1 MQINHIHVE
10 NYKTYLTLDLDVSVK
25 DEERPIILIGGM
37 NGSGKTTLFDAIY
50 GALYGLEIRDE
61 RHFRELFN
69 SGVTDIIG
77 KRIVL
82 EIDFEGMIGSKTA
95 QYKLTR
101 TYQIVNAKAV
111 ENVTL
116 HIGGTTYTY
125 GTRTAQK
132 DRTINEE
139 AVKKIIKANLPKELS
154 NYFLFDAMK
163 TSELVKDEQINQLIR
178 DNIKSVMGFNKYS
191 LLVDVASRMLDEMKA
206 GRLENENLK
215 KEFQELQERKRNI
228 EGELSSLRNSYDEA
242 LGYAN
247 NNREQYNMLKEGRN
261 KNDVT
266 KDQISRT
273 EARINEIRKSELT
286 FRQNADELTK
296 QLETDIFVQKLAGS
310 IKNEVEQILNHKMS
324 LEESKKNI
332 LSEKQIENIASRV
345 VAIIQKRYVTSQTID
360 LPSIVSAV
368 MYEQEADEINDRF
381 DYLNNAD
388 VEALK
393 SIVYSTTL
401 NPYNSF
407 EQTRDRTEEELKDL
421 PKLQRQLLSYRES
434 LAGDDFS
441 MISLYEENE
450 RNMTYLKEQIRDK
463 EAEIKRVDKEIGGYD
478 FDIPNV
484 PDPKFELM
492 KQLPDFFRKLQ
503 HKLLMNRKRDIENMM
518 KEQLNINLVSYSG
531 TIERVEL
538 SDSDDNISFKMYHK
552 QGNEI
557 PLNQLNAGA
566 KQTVMQVLLKVLY
579 ELGDYEPPVMI
590 DTVMGVLDKESRATI
605 IENYFPNLARQ
616 TILLSTDSEIRTE
629 DDYKLL
635 EAYISKV
642 YTVHRDKE
650 HQCTTVSDDYF
661 GETLKD

>member
-10 NYKTYLTLDLDVSVK
+10 NYKTYLMLDLDVSVK

-37 NGSGKTTLFDAIY
+37 NGSGKTTLFDAID
-50 GALYGLEIRDE
+50 GALYRLEIRDE

-191 LLVDVASRMLDEMKA
+191 LLVDVSSKMLDEMKA
-206 GRLENENLK
+206 GRIENENLK

-228 EGELSSLRNSYDEA
+228 EGELSSLRNSYDDA

-247 NNREQYNMLKEGRN
+247 NNREQYNLLKDGRN
-261 KNDVT
+261 KNDIT

-273 EARINEIRKSELT
+273 EARINEIRKSEQT

-296 QLETDIFVQKLAGS
+296 QLETDIFVQKLASS
-310 IKNEVEQILNHKMS
+310 IKNEVEQILNHKLS
-324 LEESKKNI
+324 LEESKKSI
-332 LSEKQIENIASRV
+332 LSEKQIENIAGRV

-368 MYEQEADEINDRF
+368 MYEQEADEIKDRY

-388 VEALK
+388 VEAIK
-393 SIVYSTTL
+393 SLVNSTMM

-407 EQTRDRTEEELKDL
+407 EQSRDRTEEEMKDL
-421 PKLQRQLLSYRES
+421 PKLQRQLESYRES

-450 RNMTYLKEQIRDK
+450 RNMTSLKEQIREK
-463 EAEIKRVDKEIGGYD
+463 ETEITRIEKEIGRYD

>member
-10 NYKTYLTLDLDVSVK
+10 NYKTYLMLDLDVSVK

-82 EIDFEGMIGSKTA
+82 AIDFEGMIGSKTA

-191 LLVDVASRMLDEMKA
+191 LLVNVSSKMLDEMKA
-206 GRLENENLK
+206 GRIENENLK
-215 KEFQELQERKRNI
+215 KEFQELQEHKRNI
-228 EGELSSLRNSYDEA
+228 EGELSSLRNSYDDA

-247 NNREQYNMLKEGRN
+247 NNREQYNLLKDGRN
-261 KNDVT
+261 KNDIT

-273 EARINEIRKSELT
+273 EARINEIRKSEQA

-296 QLETDIFVQKLAGS
+296 QLETDIFVQKLASS
-310 IKNEVEQILNHKMS
+310 IKNEVEQILNHKLS
-324 LEESKKNI
+324 LEESKKSI
-332 LSEKQIENIASRV
+332 LSEKQIENIAGRV

-368 MYEQEADEINDRF
+368 MYEQEADEIKDRY

-388 VEALK
+388 VEAIK
-393 SIVYSTTL
+393 SLVNSTMM

-407 EQTRDRTEEELKDL
+407 EQSRDRTEEEMKDL
-421 PKLQRQLLSYRES
+421 PKLQRQLESYRES

-450 RNMTYLKEQIRDK
+450 RNMTSLKEQIREK
-463 EAEIKRVDKEIGGYD
+463 ETEITKIEKEIGRYD

>member
-10 NYKTYLTLDLDVSVK
+10 NYKTYLMLDLDVSVK

-37 NGSGKTTLFDAIY
+37 NGSGKTTMFDAIY

-191 LLVDVASRMLDEMKA
+191 LLVDVSSKMLDEMKA
-206 GRLENENLK
+206 GRIENENLK

-228 EGELSSLRNSYDEA
+228 EGELSSLRNSYDDA

-247 NNREQYNMLKEGRN
+247 NNREQYNMLKDGRN
-261 KNDVT
+261 KNDIT

-273 EARINEIRKSELT
+273 EARINEIRKSEQT

-296 QLETDIFVQKLAGS
+296 QLETDIFVQKLASS
-310 IKNEVEQILNHKMS
+310 IKNEVEQILNHKLS
-324 LEESKKNI
+324 LEESKKSI
-332 LSEKQIENIASRV
+332 LSEKQIETIAGRV
-345 VAIIQKRYVTSQTID
+345 VAIIQKRYVISQTID

-368 MYEQEADEINDRF
+368 MYEQEADEIKDRY
-381 DYLNNAD
+381 DYLNNSD
-388 VEALK
+388 VEAIK
-393 SIVYSTTL
+393 SLVNSTMM

-407 EQTRDRTEEELKDL
+407 EQSRDRTEEEMKDL
-421 PKLQRQLLSYRES
+421 PKLQRQLESYRES

-450 RNMTYLKEQIRDK
+450 RNMTSLKEQIREK
-463 EAEIKRVDKEIGGYD
+463 ETEITRIEKEIGRYD

>member
-10 NYKTYLTLDLDVSVK
+10 NYKTYLMLDLDVSVK

-69 SGVTDIIG
+69 SGVTNIIG

-191 LLVDVASRMLDEMKA
+191 LLVDVSSKMLDEMKA
-206 GRLENENLK
+206 GRIENENLK

-228 EGELSSLRNSYDEA
+228 EGELSSLRNSYDDA

-247 NNREQYNMLKEGRN
+247 NNREQYNMLKDGRN
-261 KNDVT
+261 KNDIT

-273 EARINEIRKSELT
+273 EARINEIRKSEQA

-296 QLETDIFVQKLAGS
+296 QLETDIFVQKLASS
-310 IKNEVEQILNHKMS
+310 IKNEVEQILNHKLS
-324 LEESKKNI
+324 LEESKKSI
-332 LSEKQIENIASRV
+332 LSEKQIENIAGRV

-368 MYEQEADEINDRF
+368 MYEQEADEIKDRY

-388 VEALK
+388 VEAIK
-393 SIVYSTTL
+393 SLVNSTMM

-407 EQTRDRTEEELKDL
+407 EQSRDRTEEEMKDL
-421 PKLQRQLLSYRES
+421 PKLQRQLESYRES

-450 RNMTYLKEQIRDK
+450 RNMTSLKEQIREK
-463 EAEIKRVDKEIGGYD
+463 ETEITRIEKEIGRYD

>member
-10 NYKTYLTLDLDVSVK
+10 NYKTYLMLDLDVSVK

-191 LLVDVASRMLDEMKA
+191 LLVDVSSKMLDEMKA
-206 GRLENENLK
+206 GRIENENLK
-215 KEFQELQERKRNI
+215 KEFQELQEHKRNI
-228 EGELSSLRNSYDEA
+228 EGELSSLRNSYDDA

-247 NNREQYNMLKEGRN
+247 NNREQYNLLKDGRN
-261 KNDVT
+261 KNDIT

-273 EARINEIRKSELT
+273 EARINEIRKSEQA

-296 QLETDIFVQKLAGS
+296 QLETDIFVQKLASS
-310 IKNEVEQILNHKMS
+310 IKNEVEQILNHKLS
-324 LEESKKNI
+324 LEESKKSI
-332 LSEKQIENIASRV
+332 LSEKQIENIAGRV

-368 MYEQEADEINDRF
+368 MYEQEADEIKDRY

-388 VEALK
+388 VEAIK
-393 SIVYSTTL
+393 SLVNSTMM

-407 EQTRDRTEEELKDL
+407 EQSRDRTEEEMKDL
-421 PKLQRQLLSYRES
+421 PKLQRQLESYRES

-450 RNMTYLKEQIRDK
+450 RNMTSLKEQIREK
-463 EAEIKRVDKEIGGYD
+463 ETEITKIEKEIGRYD

>member
-10 NYKTYLTLDLDVSVK
+10 NYKTYLMLDLDVSVK

-37 NGSGKTTLFDAIY
+37 NGSGKTTMFDAIY

-191 LLVDVASRMLDEMKA
+191 LLVNVSSKMLDEMKA
-206 GRLENENLK
+206 GRIENENLK

-228 EGELSSLRNSYDEA
+228 EGELSSLRNSYDDA

-247 NNREQYNMLKEGRN
+247 NNREQYNLLKEGRN
-261 KNDVT
+261 KNDIT

-273 EARINEIRKSELT
+273 EARINEIRKSEQA

-296 QLETDIFVQKLAGS
+296 QLETDIFVQKLASS
-310 IKNEVEQILNHKMS
+310 IKNEVEQILNHKLS
-324 LEESKKNI
+324 LEESKKSI
-332 LSEKQIENIASRV
+332 LSEKQIENIAGRV

-368 MYEQEADEINDRF
+368 MYEQEADEIKDRY

-388 VEALK
+388 VEAIK
-393 SIVYSTTL
+393 SLVNSTMM

-407 EQTRDRTEEELKDL
+407 EQSRDRTEEEMKDL
-421 PKLQRQLLSYRES
+421 PKLQRQLESYRES

-450 RNMTYLKEQIRDK
+450 RNMTSLKEQIREK
-463 EAEIKRVDKEIGGYD
+463 ETEITRIEKEIGRYD

>member
-10 NYKTYLTLDLDVSVK
+10 NYKTYLMLDLDVSVK

-191 LLVDVASRMLDEMKA
+191 LLVDVSSKMLDEMKA
-206 GRLENENLK
+206 GRIENENLK
-215 KEFQELQERKRNI
+215 KEFQELQEHKRNI
-228 EGELSSLRNSYDEA
+228 EGELSSLRNSYDDA

-247 NNREQYNMLKEGRN
+247 NNREQYNMLKDGRN
-261 KNDVT
+261 KNDIT

-273 EARINEIRKSELT
+273 EARINEIRKSEQA

-296 QLETDIFVQKLAGS
+296 QLETDIFVQKLASS
-310 IKNEVEQILNHKMS
+310 IKNEVEQILNHKLS
-324 LEESKKNI
+324 LEESKKSI
-332 LSEKQIENIASRV
+332 LSEKQIENIAGRV

-368 MYEQEADEINDRF
+368 MYEQEADEIKDRY

-388 VEALK
+388 VEAIK
-393 SIVYSTTL
+393 SLVNSTMM

-407 EQTRDRTEEELKDL
+407 EQSRDRTEEEIKDL
-421 PKLQRQLLSYRES
+421 PKLQRQLESYRES

-450 RNMTYLKEQIRDK
+450 RNMTSLKEQIREK
-463 EAEIKRVDKEIGGYD
+463 ETEITKIEKEIGRYD

>member
-10 NYKTYLTLDLDVSVK
+10 NYKTYLMLDLDVSVK

-37 NGSGKTTLFDAIY
+37 NGSGKTTMFDAIY

-191 LLVDVASRMLDEMKA
+191 LLVNVSSKMLDEMKA
-206 GRLENENLK
+206 GRIENENLK

-228 EGELSSLRNSYDEA
+228 EGELSSLRNSYDDA

-247 NNREQYNMLKEGRN
+247 NNREQYNLLKDGRN
-261 KNDVT
+261 KNDIT

-273 EARINEIRKSELT
+273 EARINEIRKSEQT

-296 QLETDIFVQKLAGS
+296 QLETDIFVQKLASS
-310 IKNEVEQILNHKMS
+310 IKNEVEQILNHKLS
-324 LEESKKNI
+324 LEESKKSI
-332 LSEKQIENIASRV
+332 LSEKQIENIAGRV

-368 MYEQEADEINDRF
+368 MYEQEADEIKDRY

-388 VEALK
+388 VEAIK
-393 SIVYSTTL
+393 SLVNSTMM

-407 EQTRDRTEEELKDL
+407 EQSRDRTEEEMKDL
-421 PKLQRQLLSYRES
+421 PKLQRQLESYRES

-450 RNMTYLKEQIRDK
+450 RNMTSLKEQIREK
-463 EAEIKRVDKEIGGYD
+463 ETEITRIEKEIGRYD

>member
-10 NYKTYLTLDLDVSVK
+10 NYKTYLMLDLDVSVK

-191 LLVDVASRMLDEMKA
+191 LLVDVSSKMLDEMKA
-206 GRLENENLK
+206 GRIENENLK

-228 EGELSSLRNSYDEA
+228 EGELSSLRNSYDDA

-247 NNREQYNMLKEGRN
+247 NNREQYNMLKDGRN
-261 KNDVT
+261 KNDIT

-273 EARINEIRKSELT
+273 EARINEIRKSEQA

-296 QLETDIFVQKLAGS
+296 QLETDIFVQKLASS
-310 IKNEVEQILNHKMS
+310 IKNEVEQILNHKLS
-324 LEESKKNI
+324 LEESKKSI
-332 LSEKQIENIASRV
+332 LSEKQIENIAGRV

-368 MYEQEADEINDRF
+368 MYEQEADEIKDRY

-388 VEALK
+388 VEAIK
-393 SIVYSTTL
+393 SLVNSTMM

-407 EQTRDRTEEELKDL
+407 EQSRDRTEEEMKDL
-421 PKLQRQLLSYRES
+421 PKLQRQLESYRES

-450 RNMTYLKEQIRDK
+450 RNMTSLKEQIREK
-463 EAEIKRVDKEIGGYD
+463 ETEITRIEKEIGRYD
-478 FDIPNV
+478 FDTPNV

>member
-10 NYKTYLTLDLDVSVK
+10 NYKTYLMLDLDVSVK

-69 SGVTDIIG
+69 SGVTNIIG

-191 LLVDVASRMLDEMKA
+191 LLVDVSSKMLDEMKA
-206 GRLENENLK
+206 GRIENENLK
-215 KEFQELQERKRNI
+215 KEFQELQEHKRNI
-228 EGELSSLRNSYDEA
+228 EGELSSLRNSYDDA

-247 NNREQYNMLKEGRN
+247 NNREQYNLLKDGRN
-261 KNDVT
+261 KNDIT

-273 EARINEIRKSELT
+273 EARINEIRKSEQT

-296 QLETDIFVQKLAGS
+296 QLETDIFVQKLASS
-310 IKNEVEQILNHKMS
+310 IKNEVEQILNHKLS
-324 LEESKKNI
+324 LEESKKSI
-332 LSEKQIENIASRV
+332 LSEKQIENIAGRV

-368 MYEQEADEINDRF
+368 MYEQEADEIKDRY

-388 VEALK
+388 VEAIK
-393 SIVYSTTL
+393 SLVNSTMM

-407 EQTRDRTEEELKDL
+407 EQSRDRTEEEMKDL
-421 PKLQRQLLSYRES
+421 PKLQRQLESYRES

-450 RNMTYLKEQIRDK
+450 RNMTSLKEQIREK
-463 EAEIKRVDKEIGGYD
+463 ETEITRIEKEIGRYD

>member
-10 NYKTYLTLDLDVSVK
+10 NYKTYLMLDLDVSVK

-37 NGSGKTTLFDAIY
+37 NGSGKTTMFDAIY

-191 LLVDVASRMLDEMKA
+191 LLVDVSSKMLDEMKA
-206 GRLENENLK
+206 GRIENENLK
-215 KEFQELQERKRNI
+215 KEFQELQEHKRNI
-228 EGELSSLRNSYDEA
+228 EGELSSLRNSYDDA

-247 NNREQYNMLKEGRN
+247 NNREQYNMLKDGRN
-261 KNDVT
+261 KNDIT

-273 EARINEIRKSELT
+273 EARINEIRKSEQA

-296 QLETDIFVQKLAGS
+296 QLETDIFVQKLASS
-310 IKNEVEQILNHKMS
+310 IKNEVEQILNHKLS
-324 LEESKKNI
+324 LEESKKSI
-332 LSEKQIENIASRV
+332 LSEKQIENIAGRV

-368 MYEQEADEINDRF
+368 MYEQEADEIKDRY

-388 VEALK
+388 VEAIK
-393 SIVYSTTL
+393 SLVNSTMM

-407 EQTRDRTEEELKDL
+407 EQSRDRTEEEMKDL
-421 PKLQRQLLSYRES
+421 PKLQRQLESYRES

-450 RNMTYLKEQIRDK
+450 RNMTSLKEQIREK
-463 EAEIKRVDKEIGGYD
+463 ETEITRIEKEIGRYD

>member
-215 KEFQELQERKRNI
+215 REFQELQERKRNI

-393 SIVYSTTL
+393 SIVYSTML

-450 RNMTYLKEQIRDK
+450 RNMTSLKEQIRDK
-463 EAEIKRVDKEIGGYD
+463 EAEIKRVEKEIGGYD

>member
-215 KEFQELQERKRNI
+215 REFQELQERKRNI

-247 NNREQYNMLKEGRN
+247 NNREQYNLLKEGRN

-381 DYLNNAD
+381 DYLNNTD

-421 PKLQRQLLSYRES
+421 PKLQRQLMSYRES

-450 RNMTYLKEQIRDK
+450 RNMTSLKEQIRDK
-463 EAEIKRVDKEIGGYD
+463 EAEIKRVEKEIGGYD

-650 HQCTTVSDDYF
+650 HQCTKVSDDYF

>member
-247 NNREQYNMLKEGRN
+247 NNREQYNLLKEGRN

-381 DYLNNAD
+381 DYLNNTD

-421 PKLQRQLLSYRES
+421 PKLQRQLMSYRES

-450 RNMTYLKEQIRDK
+450 RNMTSLKEQIRDK
-463 EAEIKRVDKEIGGYD
+463 EAEIKRVEKEIGRYD
-478 FDIPNV
+478 FDTPNV

-650 HQCTTVSDDYF
+650 HQCTKVSDDYF

>member
-10 NYKTYLTLDLDVSVK
+10 NYKTYLMLDLDVSVK

-37 NGSGKTTLFDAIY
+37 NGSGKTTMFDAIY

-101 TYQIVNAKAV
+101 TYQTVNAKAV

-191 LLVDVASRMLDEMKA
+191 LLVDVSSKMLDEMKA
-206 GRLENENLK
+206 GRIENENLK

-228 EGELSSLRNSYDEA
+228 EGELSSLRNSYDDA

-247 NNREQYNMLKEGRN
+247 NNREQYNLLKDGRN
-261 KNDVT
+261 KNDIT

-273 EARINEIRKSELT
+273 EARINEIRKSEQA

-296 QLETDIFVQKLAGS
+296 QLETDIFVQKLASS
-310 IKNEVEQILNHKMS
+310 IKNEVEQILNHKLS
-324 LEESKKNI
+324 LEESKKSI
-332 LSEKQIENIASRV
+332 LSEKQIENIAGRV

-368 MYEQEADEINDRF
+368 MYEQEADEIKDRY

-388 VEALK
+388 VEAIK
-393 SIVYSTTL
+393 SLVNSTMM

-407 EQTRDRTEEELKDL
+407 EQSRDRTEEEMKDL
-421 PKLQRQLLSYRES
+421 PKLQRQLESYRES

-450 RNMTYLKEQIRDK
+450 RNMTSLKEQIREK
-463 EAEIKRVDKEIGGYD
+463 ETEITRIEKEIGRYD

>member
-247 NNREQYNMLKEGRN
+247 NNREQYNLLKEGRN

-273 EARINEIRKSELT
+273 EARINEIRKSEQT
-286 FRQNADELTK
+286 FRQKADELTK

-381 DYLNNAD
+381 DYLNNTD

>member
-10 NYKTYLTLDLDVSVK
+10 NYKTYLMLDLDVSVK

-37 NGSGKTTLFDAIY
+37 NGSGKTTMFDAIY

-191 LLVDVASRMLDEMKA
+191 LLVDVSSKMLDEMKA
-206 GRLENENLK
+206 GRIENENLK
-215 KEFQELQERKRNI
+215 KEFQELQEHKRNI
-228 EGELSSLRNSYDEA
+228 EGELSSLRNSYDDA

-247 NNREQYNMLKEGRN
+247 NNREQYNLLKDGRN
-261 KNDVT
+261 KNDIT

-273 EARINEIRKSELT
+273 EARINEIRKSEQA

-296 QLETDIFVQKLAGS
+296 QLETDIFVQKLASS
-310 IKNEVEQILNHKMS
+310 IKNEVEQILNHKLS
-324 LEESKKNI
+324 LEESKKSI
-332 LSEKQIENIASRV
+332 LSEKQIENIAGRV

-368 MYEQEADEINDRF
+368 MYEQEADEIKDRY

-388 VEALK
+388 VEAIK
-393 SIVYSTTL
+393 SLVNSTMM

-407 EQTRDRTEEELKDL
+407 EQSRDRTEEEMKDL
-421 PKLQRQLLSYRES
+421 PKLQRQLESYRES

-450 RNMTYLKEQIRDK
+450 RNMTSLKEQIREK
-463 EAEIKRVDKEIGGYD
+463 ETEITRIEKEIGRYD

>member
-25 DEERPIILIGGM
+25 YEERPIILIGGM

-215 KEFQELQERKRNI
+215 REFQELQERKRNI

-393 SIVYSTTL
+393 SIVHSTML

-450 RNMTYLKEQIRDK
+450 RNMTSLKEQIRDK
-463 EAEIKRVDKEIGGYD
+463 EAEIKRVEKEIGGYD

>member
-247 NNREQYNMLKEGRN
+247 NNREQYNLLKEGRN

-273 EARINEIRKSELT
+273 EARINEIRKSEQT
-286 FRQNADELTK
+286 FRQKADELTK

-393 SIVYSTTL
+393 SIVHSTML

-450 RNMTYLKEQIRDK
+450 RNMTSLKEQIRDK
-463 EAEIKRVDKEIGGYD
+463 EAEIKRVEKEIGGYD

-605 IENYFPNLARQ
+605 IENYFPYLARQ

>member
-10 NYKTYLTLDLDVSVK
+10 NYKTYLMLDLDVSVK

-37 NGSGKTTLFDAIY
+37 NGSGKTTMFDAIY

-191 LLVDVASRMLDEMKA
+191 LLVDVSSKMLDEMKA
-206 GRLENENLK
+206 GRIENENLK
-215 KEFQELQERKRNI
+215 KEFQELQEHKRNI
-228 EGELSSLRNSYDEA
+228 EGELSSLRNSYDDA

-247 NNREQYNMLKEGRN
+247 NNREQYNLLKEGRN
-261 KNDVT
+261 KNDIT

-273 EARINEIRKSELT
+273 EARINEIRKSEQT

-296 QLETDIFVQKLAGS
+296 QLETDIFVQKLASS
-310 IKNEVEQILNHKMS
+310 IKNEVEQILNHKLS
-324 LEESKKNI
+324 LEESKKSI
-332 LSEKQIENIASRV
+332 LSEKQIENIAGRV

-368 MYEQEADEINDRF
+368 MYEQEADEIKDRY

-388 VEALK
+388 VEAIK
-393 SIVYSTTL
+393 SLVNSTMM

-407 EQTRDRTEEELKDL
+407 EQSRDRTEEEMKDL
-421 PKLQRQLLSYRES
+421 PKLQRQLESYRES

-450 RNMTYLKEQIRDK
+450 RNMTSLKEQIREK
-463 EAEIKRVDKEIGGYD
+463 ETEITKIEKEIGRYD
-478 FDIPNV
+478 FDIPNI

>member
-215 KEFQELQERKRNI
+215 REFQELQERKRNI

-393 SIVYSTTL
+393 SIVHSTML

-450 RNMTYLKEQIRDK
+450 RNMTSLKEQIRDK
-463 EAEIKRVDKEIGGYD
+463 EAEIKRVEKEIGGYD

>member
-1 MQINHIHVE
+1 M
-10 NYKTYLTLDLDVSVK
+10 
-25 DEERPIILIGGM
+25 
-37 NGSGKTTLFDAIY
+37 
-50 GALYGLEIRDE
+50 
-61 RHFRELFN
+61 
-69 SGVTDIIG
+69 
-77 KRIVL
+77 
-82 EIDFEGMIGSKTA
+82 
-95 QYKLTR
+95 
-101 TYQIVNAKAV
+101 

-191 LLVDVASRMLDEMKA
+191 LLVDVSSKMLDEMKA
-206 GRLENENLK
+206 GRIENENLK

-228 EGELSSLRNSYDEA
+228 EGELSSLRNSYDDA

-247 NNREQYNMLKEGRN
+247 NNREQYNLLKDGRN
-261 KNDVT
+261 KNDIT

-273 EARINEIRKSELT
+273 EARINEIRKSEQT

-296 QLETDIFVQKLAGS
+296 QLETDIFVQKLASS
-310 IKNEVEQILNHKMS
+310 IKNEVEQILNHKLS
-324 LEESKKNI
+324 LEESKKSI
-332 LSEKQIENIASRV
+332 LSEKQIENIAGRV

-368 MYEQEADEINDRF
+368 MYEQEADEIKDRY

-388 VEALK
+388 VEAIK
-393 SIVYSTTL
+393 SLVNSTMM

-407 EQTRDRTEEELKDL
+407 EQSRDRTEEEMKDL
-421 PKLQRQLLSYRES
+421 PKLQRQLESYRES

-450 RNMTYLKEQIRDK
+450 RNMTSLKEQIREK
-463 EAEIKRVDKEIGGYD
+463 ETEITKIEKEIGRYD

>member
-10 NYKTYLTLDLDVSVK
+10 NYKTYLMLDLDVSVK

-191 LLVDVASRMLDEMKA
+191 LLVDVSSKMLDEMKA
-206 GRLENENLK
+206 GRIENENLK
-215 KEFQELQERKRNI
+215 KEFQELQEHKRNI
-228 EGELSSLRNSYDEA
+228 EGELSSLRNSYDDA

-247 NNREQYNMLKEGRN
+247 NNREQYNLLKDGRN
-261 KNDVT
+261 KNDIT

-273 EARINEIRKSELT
+273 EARINEIRKSEQA

-296 QLETDIFVQKLAGS
+296 QLETDIFVQKLASS
-310 IKNEVEQILNHKMS
+310 IKNEVEQILNHKLS
-324 LEESKKNI
+324 LEESKKSI
-332 LSEKQIENIASRV
+332 LSEKQIENIAGRV

-368 MYEQEADEINDRF
+368 MYEQEADEIKDRY

-388 VEALK
+388 VEAIK
-393 SIVYSTTL
+393 SLVNSTMM

-407 EQTRDRTEEELKDL
+407 EQSRDRTEEEMKDL
-421 PKLQRQLLSYRES
+421 PKLQRQLESYRES

-450 RNMTYLKEQIRDK
+450 RNMTSLKEQIREK
-463 EAEIKRVDKEIGGYD
+463 ETEITRIEKEIGRYD
-478 FDIPNV
+478 FDTPNV

>member
-10 NYKTYLTLDLDVSVK
+10 NYKTYLMLDLDVSVK

-69 SGVTDIIG
+69 SGVTNIIG

-191 LLVDVASRMLDEMKA
+191 LLVDVSSKMLDEMKA
-206 GRLENENLK
+206 GRIENENLK
-215 KEFQELQERKRNI
+215 KEFQELQEHKRNI
-228 EGELSSLRNSYDEA
+228 EGELSSLRNSYDDA

-247 NNREQYNMLKEGRN
+247 NNREQYNMLKDGRN
-261 KNDVT
+261 KNDIT

-273 EARINEIRKSELT
+273 EARINEIRKSEQA

-296 QLETDIFVQKLAGS
+296 QLETDIFVQKLASS
-310 IKNEVEQILNHKMS
+310 IKNEVEQILNHKLS
-324 LEESKKNI
+324 LKESKKSI
-332 LSEKQIENIASRV
+332 LSEKQIENIAGRV

-368 MYEQEADEINDRF
+368 MYEQEADEIKDRY

-388 VEALK
+388 VEAIK
-393 SIVYSTTL
+393 SLVNSTMM

-407 EQTRDRTEEELKDL
+407 EQSRDRTEEEMKDL
-421 PKLQRQLLSYRES
+421 PKLQRQLESYRES

-450 RNMTYLKEQIRDK
+450 RNMTSLKEQIREK
-463 EAEIKRVDKEIGGYD
+463 ETEITKIEKEIGRYD

>member
-101 TYQIVNAKAV
+101 TYLIVNAKAV

-273 EARINEIRKSELT
+273 EVRINEIRKSEQT

>member
-101 TYQIVNAKAV
+101 TYQIVNSKAV

-650 HQCTTVSDDYF
+650 HQCTKVSDDYF

>member
-10 NYKTYLTLDLDVSVK
+10 NYKTYLMLDLDVSVK

-191 LLVDVASRMLDEMKA
+191 LLVDVSSKMLDEMKA
-206 GRLENENLK
+206 GRIENENLK
-215 KEFQELQERKRNI
+215 KEFQELQEHKRNI
-228 EGELSSLRNSYDEA
+228 EGELSSLRNSYDDA

-247 NNREQYNMLKEGRN
+247 NNREQYNLLKEGRN
-261 KNDVT
+261 KNDIT

-273 EARINEIRKSELT
+273 EARINEIRKSEQA

-296 QLETDIFVQKLAGS
+296 QLETDIFVQKLASS
-310 IKNEVEQILNHKMS
+310 IKNEVEQILNHKLS
-324 LEESKKNI
+324 LEESKKSI
-332 LSEKQIENIASRV
+332 LSEKQIENIAGRV
-345 VAIIQKRYVTSQTID
+345 VAIIQKRYITSQTID

-368 MYEQEADEINDRF
+368 MYEQEADEIKDRY

-388 VEALK
+388 VEAIK
-393 SIVYSTTL
+393 SLVNSTMM

-407 EQTRDRTEEELKDL
+407 EQSRDRTEEEMKDL
-421 PKLQRQLLSYRES
+421 PKLQRQLESYRES

-450 RNMTYLKEQIRDK
+450 RNMTSLKEQIREK
-463 EAEIKRVDKEIGGYD
+463 ETEITKIEKEIGRYD

>member
-10 NYKTYLTLDLDVSVK
+10 NYKTYLMLDLDVSVK

-37 NGSGKTTLFDAIY
+37 NGSGKTTMFDAIY

-132 DRTINEE
+132 ERTINEE

-191 LLVDVASRMLDEMKA
+191 LLVDVSSKMLDEMKA
-206 GRLENENLK
+206 GRIENENLK

-228 EGELSSLRNSYDEA
+228 EGELSSLRNSYDDA

-247 NNREQYNMLKEGRN
+247 NNREQYNLLKDGRN
-261 KNDVT
+261 KNDIT

-273 EARINEIRKSELT
+273 EARINEIRKSEQT

-296 QLETDIFVQKLAGS
+296 QLETDIFVQKLASS
-310 IKNEVEQILNHKMS
+310 IKNEVEQILNHKLS
-324 LEESKKNI
+324 LEESKKSI
-332 LSEKQIENIASRV
+332 LSEKQIENIAGRV

-368 MYEQEADEINDRF
+368 MYEQEADEIKDRY

-388 VEALK
+388 VEAIK
-393 SIVYSTTL
+393 SLVNSTMM

-407 EQTRDRTEEELKDL
+407 EQSRDRTEEEMKDL
-421 PKLQRQLLSYRES
+421 PKLQRQLESYRES

-450 RNMTYLKEQIRDK
+450 RNMTSLKEQIREK
-463 EAEIKRVDKEIGGYD
+463 ETEITRIEKEIGRYD

>member
-10 NYKTYLTLDLDVSVK
+10 NYKTYLMLDLDVSVK

-191 LLVDVASRMLDEMKA
+191 LLVNVSSKMLDEMKA
-206 GRLENENLK
+206 GRIENENLK

-228 EGELSSLRNSYDEA
+228 EGELSSLRNSYDDA

-247 NNREQYNMLKEGRN
+247 NNREQYNMLKDGRN
-261 KNDVT
+261 KNDIT

-273 EARINEIRKSELT
+273 EARINEIRKSEQA

-296 QLETDIFVQKLAGS
+296 QLETDIFVQKLASS
-310 IKNEVEQILNHKMS
+310 IKNEVEQILNHKLS
-324 LEESKKNI
+324 LEESKKSI
-332 LSEKQIENIASRV
+332 LSEKQIENIAGRV
-345 VAIIQKRYVTSQTID
+345 VAIIQKRYVISQTID

-368 MYEQEADEINDRF
+368 MYEQEADEIKDRY
-381 DYLNNAD
+381 DYLNNSD
-388 VEALK
+388 VEAIK
-393 SIVYSTTL
+393 SLVNSTMM

-407 EQTRDRTEEELKDL
+407 EQSRDRTEEEMKDL
-421 PKLQRQLLSYRES
+421 PKLQRQLESYRES

-450 RNMTYLKEQIRDK
+450 RNMTSLKEQIREK
-463 EAEIKRVDKEIGGYD
+463 ETEITKIEKEIGRYD

>member
-10 NYKTYLTLDLDVSVK
+10 NYKTYLMLDLDVSVK

-139 AVKKIIKANLPKELS
+139 AVKKIIKANLPKEQS

-191 LLVDVASRMLDEMKA
+191 LLVDVSSKMLDEMKA
-206 GRLENENLK
+206 GRIENENLK
-215 KEFQELQERKRNI
+215 KEFQELQEHKRNI
-228 EGELSSLRNSYDEA
+228 EGELSSLRNSYDDA

-247 NNREQYNMLKEGRN
+247 NNREQYNMLKDGRN
-261 KNDVT
+261 KNDIT

-273 EARINEIRKSELT
+273 EARINEIRKSEQA

-296 QLETDIFVQKLAGS
+296 QLETDIFVQKLASS
-310 IKNEVEQILNHKMS
+310 IKNEVEQILNHKLS
-324 LEESKKNI
+324 LEESKKSI
-332 LSEKQIENIASRV
+332 LSEKQIENIAGRV

-368 MYEQEADEINDRF
+368 MYEQEADEIKDRY

-388 VEALK
+388 VEAIK
-393 SIVYSTTL
+393 SLVNSTMM

-407 EQTRDRTEEELKDL
+407 EQSRDRTEEEMKDL
-421 PKLQRQLLSYRES
+421 PKLQRQLESYRES

-450 RNMTYLKEQIRDK
+450 RNMTSLKEQIREK
-463 EAEIKRVDKEIGGYD
+463 ETEITRIEKEIGRYD
-478 FDIPNV
+478 FDTPNV

>member
-10 NYKTYLTLDLDVSVK
+10 NYKTYLMLDLDVSVK

-191 LLVDVASRMLDEMKA
+191 LLVNVSSKMLDEMKA
-206 GRLENENLK
+206 GRIENENLK

-228 EGELSSLRNSYDEA
+228 EGELSSLRNSYDDA

-247 NNREQYNMLKEGRN
+247 NNREQYNLLKEGRN
-261 KNDVT
+261 KNDIT

-273 EARINEIRKSELT
+273 EARINEIRKSEQA

-296 QLETDIFVQKLAGS
+296 QLETDIFVQKLASS
-310 IKNEVEQILNHKMS
+310 IKNEVEQILNHKLS
-324 LEESKKNI
+324 LEESKKSI
-332 LSEKQIENIASRV
+332 LSEKQIENIAGRV

-368 MYEQEADEINDRF
+368 MYEQEADEIKDRY

-388 VEALK
+388 VEAIK
-393 SIVYSTTL
+393 SLVNSTMM

-407 EQTRDRTEEELKDL
+407 EQSRDRTEEEMKDL
-421 PKLQRQLLSYRES
+421 PKLQRQLESYRES

-450 RNMTYLKEQIRDK
+450 RNMTSLKEQIREK
-463 EAEIKRVDKEIGGYD
+463 ETEITRIEKEIGRYD

>member
-10 NYKTYLTLDLDVSVK
+10 NYKTYLMLDLDVSVK

-191 LLVDVASRMLDEMKA
+191 LLVDVSSKMLDEMKA
-206 GRLENENLK
+206 GRIENENLK

-228 EGELSSLRNSYDEA
+228 EGELSSLRNSYDDA

-247 NNREQYNMLKEGRN
+247 NNREQYNMLKDGRN
-261 KNDVT
+261 KNDIT

-273 EARINEIRKSELT
+273 EARINEIRKSEQA

-296 QLETDIFVQKLAGS
+296 QLETDIFVQKLASS
-310 IKNEVEQILNHKMS
+310 IKNEVEQILNHKLS
-324 LEESKKNI
+324 LEESKKSI
-332 LSEKQIENIASRV
+332 LSEKQIENIAGRV

-368 MYEQEADEINDRF
+368 MYEQEADEIKDRY

-388 VEALK
+388 VEAIK
-393 SIVYSTTL
+393 SLVNSTMM

-407 EQTRDRTEEELKDL
+407 EQSRDRTEEEMKDL
-421 PKLQRQLLSYRES
+421 PKLQRQLESYRES

-450 RNMTYLKEQIRDK
+450 RNMTSLKEQIREK
-463 EAEIKRVDKEIGGYD
+463 ETEIKKIEKEIGRYD

>member
-10 NYKTYLTLDLDVSVK
+10 NYKTYLMLDLDVSVK

-37 NGSGKTTLFDAIY
+37 NGSGKTTMFDAIY

-191 LLVDVASRMLDEMKA
+191 LLVDVSSKMLDEMKA
-206 GRLENENLK
+206 GRIENENLQ
-215 KEFQELQERKRNI
+215 KEFQEHKRNI
-228 EGELSSLRNSYDEA
+228 EGELSSLRNSYDDA

-247 NNREQYNMLKEGRN
+247 NNREQYNLLKDGRN
-261 KNDVT
+261 KNDIT

-273 EARINEIRKSELT
+273 EARINEIRKSEQA

-296 QLETDIFVQKLAGS
+296 QLETDIFVQKLASS
-310 IKNEVEQILNHKMS
+310 IKNEVEQILNHKLS
-324 LEESKKNI
+324 LEESKKSI
-332 LSEKQIENIASRV
+332 LSEKQIENIAGRV

-368 MYEQEADEINDRF
+368 MYEQEADEIKDRY

-388 VEALK
+388 VEAIK
-393 SIVYSTTL
+393 SLVNSTMM

-407 EQTRDRTEEELKDL
+407 EQSRDRTEEEMKDL
-421 PKLQRQLLSYRES
+421 PKLQRQLESYRES

-450 RNMTYLKEQIRDK
+450 RNMTSLKEQIREK
-463 EAEIKRVDKEIGGYD
+463 ETEITRIEKEIGRYD

>member
-10 NYKTYLTLDLDVSVK
+10 NYKTYLMLDLDVSVK

-191 LLVDVASRMLDEMKA
+191 LLVNVSSKMLDEMKA
-206 GRLENENLK
+206 GRIENENLK

-228 EGELSSLRNSYDEA
+228 EGELSSLRNSYDDA

-247 NNREQYNMLKEGRN
+247 NNREQYNMLKDGRN
-261 KNDVT
+261 KNDIT

-273 EARINEIRKSELT
+273 EARINEIRKSEQT

-296 QLETDIFVQKLAGS
+296 QLETDIFVQKLASS
-310 IKNEVEQILNHKMS
+310 IKNEVEQILNHKLS
-324 LEESKKNI
+324 LEESKKSI
-332 LSEKQIENIASRV
+332 LSEKQIENIAGRV

-368 MYEQEADEINDRF
+368 MYEQEADEIKDRY

-388 VEALK
+388 VEAIK
-393 SIVYSTTL
+393 SLVNSTMM

-407 EQTRDRTEEELKDL
+407 EQSRDRTEEEMKDL
-421 PKLQRQLLSYRES
+421 PKLQRQLESYRES

-450 RNMTYLKEQIRDK
+450 RNMTSLKEQIREK
-463 EAEIKRVDKEIGGYD
+463 ETEITRIEKEIGRYD

>member
-215 KEFQELQERKRNI
+215 REFQELQERKRNI

-381 DYLNNAD
+381 DYLNNTD

-421 PKLQRQLLSYRES
+421 PKLQRQLMSYRES

-450 RNMTYLKEQIRDK
+450 RNMTSLKEQIRDK
-463 EAEIKRVDKEIGGYD
+463 EAEIKRVEKEIGGYD

-650 HQCTTVSDDYF
+650 HQCTKVSDDYF

>member
-215 KEFQELQERKRNI
+215 REFQELQERKRNI

-421 PKLQRQLLSYRES
+421 PKLQRQLMSYRES

-450 RNMTYLKEQIRDK
+450 RNMTSLKEQIRDK
-463 EAEIKRVDKEIGGYD
+463 EAEIKRVEKEIGGYD

>member
-10 NYKTYLTLDLDVSVK
+10 NYKTYLMLDLDVSDK

-37 NGSGKTTLFDAIY
+37 NGSGKTTMFDAIY

-191 LLVDVASRMLDEMKA
+191 LLVDVSSKMLDEMKA
-206 GRLENENLK
+206 GRIENENLK

-228 EGELSSLRNSYDEA
+228 EGELSSLRNSYDDA

-247 NNREQYNMLKEGRN
+247 NNREQYNMLKDGRN
-261 KNDVT
+261 KNDIT

-273 EARINEIRKSELT
+273 EARINEIRKSEQA

-296 QLETDIFVQKLAGS
+296 QLETDIFVQKLASS
-310 IKNEVEQILNHKMS
+310 IKNEVEQILNHKLS
-324 LEESKKNI
+324 LEESKKSI
-332 LSEKQIENIASRV
+332 LSEKQIENIAGRV
-345 VAIIQKRYVTSQTID
+345 VVIIQKRYVTSQTID

-368 MYEQEADEINDRF
+368 MYEQEADEIKDRY

-388 VEALK
+388 VEAIK
-393 SIVYSTTL
+393 SLVNSTMM

-407 EQTRDRTEEELKDL
+407 EQSRDRTEEEMKDL
-421 PKLQRQLLSYRES
+421 PKLQRQLESYRES

-450 RNMTYLKEQIRDK
+450 RNMTSLKEQIREK
-463 EAEIKRVDKEIGGYD
+463 ETEITKIEKEIGRYD

>member
-10 NYKTYLTLDLDVSVK
+10 NYKTYLMLDLDVSVK

-37 NGSGKTTLFDAIY
+37 NGSGKTTMFDAIY

-82 EIDFEGMIGSKTA
+82 EIDFEGIIGSKTA

-191 LLVDVASRMLDEMKA
+191 LLVDVSSKMLDEMKA
-206 GRLENENLK
+206 GRIENENLK
-215 KEFQELQERKRNI
+215 KEFQELQEHKRNI
-228 EGELSSLRNSYDEA
+228 EGELSSLRNSYDDA

-247 NNREQYNMLKEGRN
+247 NNREQYNMLKDGRN
-261 KNDVT
+261 KNDIT

-273 EARINEIRKSELT
+273 EARINEIRKSEQA

-296 QLETDIFVQKLAGS
+296 QLETDIFVQKLASS
-310 IKNEVEQILNHKMS
+310 IKNEVEQILNHKLS
-324 LEESKKNI
+324 LEESKKSI
-332 LSEKQIENIASRV
+332 LSEKQIENIAGRV

-368 MYEQEADEINDRF
+368 MYEQEADEIKDRY
-381 DYLNNAD
+381 DYLNNSD
-388 VEALK
+388 VEAIK
-393 SIVYSTTL
+393 SLVNSTMM

-407 EQTRDRTEEELKDL
+407 EQSRDRTEEEMKDL
-421 PKLQRQLLSYRES
+421 PKLQRQLESYRES

-450 RNMTYLKEQIRDK
+450 RNMTSLKEQIREK
-463 EAEIKRVDKEIGGYD
+463 ETEITRIEKEIGRYD

>member
-10 NYKTYLTLDLDVSVK
+10 NYKTYLMLDLDVSVK

-37 NGSGKTTLFDAIY
+37 NGSGKTTMFDAIY

-191 LLVDVASRMLDEMKA
+191 LLVDVSSKMLDEMKA
-206 GRLENENLK
+206 GRIENENLK
-215 KEFQELQERKRNI
+215 KEFQELQEHKRNI
-228 EGELSSLRNSYDEA
+228 EGELSSLRNSYDDA

-247 NNREQYNMLKEGRN
+247 NNREQYNMLKDGRN
-261 KNDVT
+261 KNDIT

-273 EARINEIRKSELT
+273 EARINEIRKSEQA

-296 QLETDIFVQKLAGS
+296 QLETDIFVQKLASS
-310 IKNEVEQILNHKMS
+310 IKNEVEQILNHKLS
-324 LEESKKNI
+324 LEESKKSI
-332 LSEKQIENIASRV
+332 LSEKQIENIAGRV

-368 MYEQEADEINDRF
+368 MYEQEADEIKDRY

-388 VEALK
+388 VEAIK
-393 SIVYSTTL
+393 SLVNSTMM

-407 EQTRDRTEEELKDL
+407 EQSRDRTEEEMKDL
-421 PKLQRQLLSYRES
+421 PKLQRQLESYRES

-450 RNMTYLKEQIRDK
+450 RNMTSLKEQIREK
-463 EAEIKRVDKEIGGYD
+463 ETEITKIEKEIGRYD